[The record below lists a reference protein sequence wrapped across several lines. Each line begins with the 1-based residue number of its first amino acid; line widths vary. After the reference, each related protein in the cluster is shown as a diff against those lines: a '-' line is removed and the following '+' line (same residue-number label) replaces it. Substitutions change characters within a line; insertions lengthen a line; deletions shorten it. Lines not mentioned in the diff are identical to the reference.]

1 MASVDEFRADAL
13 GHPGGMMIVD
23 RVLKGMDF
31 SGLKIDYGRHE
42 TKPYF
47 SWIPSAVSNMNGA
60 CRLRSPG
67 RKPPS

>member
-47 SWIPSAVSNMNGA
+47 SWISCAVSDVIGA
-60 CRLRSPG
+60 CR
-67 RKPPS
+67 